1 MQKYG
6 NMANY
11 FAPTHVNVIYWEK
24 KQRLFLPAK
33 KYYYFCKRKHLPKVG
48 SID

>member
-11 FAPTHVNVIYWEK
+11 FAPIYVNVIYWEK

-33 KYYYFCKRKHLPKVG
+33 KYYYICKRKHLLKVG

>member
-6 NMANY
+6 KMANY
-11 FAPTHVNVIYWEK
+11 FTPTYVNVIYWEK

-33 KYYYFCKRKHLPKVG
+33 KYYYFCKRKHLQKVG
-48 SID
+48 YID